1 MSVLQL
7 DTHDLVS
14 YIMANVIEKLE
25 TYIHV
30 LRLLEERI
38 LMMRYEFYHDLTNQS
53 LFCPNSVLRYLNL
66 VMTLFIA
73 IQRQ

>member
-25 TYIHV
+25 TYIYMYI
-30 LRLLEERI
+30 ERI
-38 LMMRYEFYHDLTNQS
+38 VLISYKFYQDLTKKS
-53 LFCPNSVLRYLNL
+53 LFCPNSILGYSNL

-73 IQRQ
+73 IQSQ

>member
-25 TYIHV
+25 TYI

-53 LFCPNSVLRYLNL
+53 LFCPN
-66 VMTLFIA
+66 
-73 IQRQ
+73 

>member
-25 TYIHV
+25 TYIATFGGKNINDA
-30 LRLLEERI
+30 L
-38 LMMRYEFYHDLTNQS
+38 
-53 LFCPNSVLRYLNL
+53 
-66 VMTLFIA
+66 
-73 IQRQ
+73 